1 MNAAI
6 FLTTPRITVFA
17 IIRNNCD
24 LIPRQAGNGLIF
36 KSEIDDERGFAA
48 YRNNSLHGKG
58 EALAITGSINEKY
71 QGVR

>member
-24 LIPRQAGNGLIF
+24 LFPRQAGNGLIF
-36 KSEIDDERGFAA
+36 KSEIDDERGFVA
-48 YRNNSLHGKG
+48 YCINNLPAKG
-58 EALAITGSINEKY
+58 
-71 QGVR
+71 